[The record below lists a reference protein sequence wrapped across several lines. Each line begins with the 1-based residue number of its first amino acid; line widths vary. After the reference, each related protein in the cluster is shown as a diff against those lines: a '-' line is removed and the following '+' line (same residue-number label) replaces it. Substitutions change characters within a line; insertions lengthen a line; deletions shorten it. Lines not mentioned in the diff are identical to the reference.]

1 MKIAKLDLPDSAI
14 EFLHSQGFEKLYP
27 PQADS
32 VKSGLMDGKNILVS
46 APTAS
51 GKTLIAMLAMLS
63 HLSKNNSDN
72 NNDDSNHNG
81 IGKKVIY
88 LSPLRALAAEK
99 FTEFKK
105 LEKISL
111 GKKIKVGI
119 STGDFENLEK
129 NLEKNNILILTN
141 EKMDSIIRHGAEWIE
156 DIGLVIS
163 DEVHLIGDESRGP
176 TLEMIL
182 TQLKLLET
190 KPQIVGLSATIT
202 NSEELSDWLGCN
214 LVKNDWRPVPLS
226 EGVCDG
232 GEVTMSDGKTFE
244 VERSI
249 RGTPIDL
256 GVQSVKEGG
265 QSLVFA
271 ETRTRSKSLATKAAD
286 AVSQV
291 LEKKDLKNLEKTSKK
306 IMSENEHTEL
316 VKTLALLIK
325 KGVAFHHA
333 GLNQNCRGTVE
344 TEFRKG
350 TIKLLSSTPTLAAG
364 VNLPARRVVIS
375 NINRYNAK
383 VGANRPI
390 SILEYKQL
398 CGRAGR
404 PQYDDYGE
412 SIIVGNG
419 NTEDLIDYYING
431 EPEPIISKITDDKSL
446 RTHVLSVVVTNPG
459 IKKDD
464 ILEFFLQTLGGMQSR
479 KPTIK
484 FAIDISLR
492 FLSSEYLIVK
502 KGERY
507 AATEFG
513 KKTSM
518 LYIDPLTATSFRDA
532 VENVSPDGKHTFG
545 FLHLISKCDEFFPKF
560 SLRNKDYG
568 AASVLIENNSS
579 ELLESISEYDCSRS
593 LLALNAW
600 ITESSELSLSD
611 NLGIESGDMHRMAET
626 ANWLSYCLREIS
638 KHVERAD
645 LLDEL
650 DNLRK
655 RIVYGIREELLDLVR
670 VKGIGRVRA
679 RILYKNN
686 IRNLDDLAKI
696 PVNKLAEIDKI
707 GSTIADNIKTELRR
721 IRY

>member
-1 MKIAKLDLPDSAI
+1 MKIEKLDLPNTAI
-14 EFLHSQGFEKLYP
+14 EFLKSQGFEKLYP

-32 VKSGLMDGKNILVS
+32 IKSGLLDGKSILVS
-46 APTAS
+46 SPTAS
-51 GKTLIAMLAMLS
+51 GKTLIAMLAMIS
-63 HLSKNNSDN
+63 YLSKND
-72 NNDDSNHNG
+72 
-81 IGKKVIY
+81 GKVVY

-99 FTEFKK
+99 FSEFKK
-105 LEKISL
+105 LEKVAL
-111 GKKIKVGI
+111 GKRIKVSI
-119 STGDFENLEK
+119 STGDYENIEK
-129 NLEKNNILILTN
+129 NLEKSDVLILTN
-141 EKMDSIIRHGAEWIE
+141 EKMDSIIRHGAEWVE
-156 DIGLVIS
+156 EIGLVIA
-163 DEVHLIGDESRGP
+163 DEIHLIGDENRGP

-182 TQLKLLET
+182 TQLKLLEIT
-190 KPQIVGLSATIT
+190 PQIVGLSATIT
-202 NSEELSDWLGCN
+202 NSDEIADWLDCK

-226 EGVCDG
+226 EGVCDA
-232 GEVTMSDGKTFE
+232 GEVTMNDGKVFS

-249 RGTPIDL
+249 CGTPIDL

-271 ETRTRSKSLATKAAD
+271 ETRNRSKSLAVKAAD
-286 AVSQV
+286 AISQI
-291 LEKKDLKNLEKTSKK
+291 LEKKDLIELEKTSKK
-306 IMSENEHTEL
+306 ILLENEHTEL
-316 VKTLALLIK
+316 IKTLAFLVK

-333 GLNQNCRGTVE
+333 GLNQNCRE
-344 TEFRKG
+344 IIEKEFRKG

-412 SIIVGNG
+412 AIIVGNG
-419 NTEDLIDYYING
+419 NTEDLIDHYING

-446 RTHVLSVVVTNPG
+446 RTHILSVIVTHPG
-459 IKKDD
+459 IKKDE
-464 ILEFFLQTLGGMQSR
+464 ILEFFLQTLGGLQSR

-492 FLSSEYLIVK
+492 FLSSEYLIIR
-502 KGERY
+502 KGERF

-518 LYIDPLTATSFRDA
+518 LYIDPLTATYFRDA
-532 VENVSPDGKHTFG
+532 VENVSQDRKHTFG
-545 FLHLISKCDEFFPKF
+545 FLHLISNCEEFYPKF
-560 SLRNKDYG
+560 SLRNKDYES
-568 AASVLIENNSS
+568 ASLLIENNSS
-579 ELLESISEYDCSRS
+579 ELLEPISEYDCSRS
-593 LLALNAW
+593 LLALHAW

-611 NLGIESGDMHRMAET
+611 RLGIESGDMHRMAET

-645 LLDEL
+645 LLEEL
-650 DNLRK
+650 GNLRK
-655 RIVYGIREELLDLVR
+655 RIVYGIREELLELVR
-670 VKGIGRVRA
+670 VKGIGRIRA
-679 RILYKNN
+679 RVLYKHR
-686 IRNLDDLAKI
+686 IKNLDDLAKI
-696 PVNKLAEIDKI
+696 PVNKLSEIDKI
-707 GSTIADNIKTELRR
+707 GSNLAENIKSELRKVR
-721 IRY
+721 

>member
-1 MKIAKLDLPDSAI
+1 MKIEKLDLLKPAI
-14 EFLHSQGFEKLYP
+14 DFLLSEGFSKLYP
-27 PQADS
+27 PQADCIDA
-32 VKSGLMDGKNILVS
+32 GLLDGKSILVS

-51 GKTLIAMLAMLS
+51 GKTLTAILAMIS
-63 HLSKNNSDN
+63 YLSKNT
-72 NNDDSNHNG
+72 
-81 IGKKVIY
+81 GKVVY
-88 LSPLRALAAEK
+88 LSPLRALASEK

-105 LEKISL
+105 LEKIDL

-119 STGDFENLEK
+119 STGDFENIEK
-129 NLEKNNILILTN
+129 NLEKNNVLVLTN
-141 EKMDSIIRHGAEWIE
+141 EKMDSIIRHGAEWID
-156 DIGLVIS
+156 DIGLVIA
-163 DEVHLIGDESRGP
+163 DEIHLIGDESRGP

-182 TQLKLLET
+182 TKLKLLES
-190 KPQIVGLSATIT
+190 KPQILGLSATIT
-202 NSEELSDWLGCN
+202 NSDELANWLDCI

-226 EGVCDG
+226 EGVYDAG
-232 GEVTMSDGKTFE
+232 GVIMNDGKKFD
-244 VERSI
+244 VEPSI
-249 RGTPIDL
+249 RGISIDL
-256 GVQSVKEGG
+256 GVQSVKDGG

-271 ETRTRSKSLATKAAD
+271 ETRTRSKALATKAAD
-286 AVSQV
+286 VISQF
-291 LEKKDLKNLEKTSKK
+291 LEKNESEELEKISKK
-306 IMSENEHTEL
+306 ILSNNEHTEL
-316 VKTLALLIK
+316 VKTLATLIK

-333 GLNQNCRGTVE
+333 GLNQNCRQTIE

-419 NTEDLIDYYING
+419 NSDDLMEYYIHG
-431 EPEPIISKITDDKSL
+431 EPEPILSKITDDKSL
-446 RTHVLSVVVTNPG
+446 RTHVLSVIVTNPG
-459 IKKDD
+459 IKKEN
-464 ILEFFLQTLGGMQSR
+464 ILDFFLQTLGGLQSR
-479 KPTIK
+479 KATIK

-492 FLSSEYLIVK
+492 FLTNAFLIIK

-518 LYIDPLTATSFRDA
+518 LYIDPLTATYFRDA
-532 VENVSPDGKHTFG
+532 VENVSKERRHTFG
-545 FLHLISKCDEFFPKF
+545 FLHLISNCDEFFPKF
-560 SLRNKDYG
+560 SLRNKDYET
-568 AASVLIENNSS
+568 ASLMIENNSS
-579 ELLESISEYDCSRS
+579 ELLEPISEYDCSRS
-593 LLALNAW
+593 LLALQAW
-600 ITESSELSLSD
+600 ITESSELTLSD
-611 NLGIESGDMHRMAET
+611 NLGIESGDMHRMIET
-626 ANWLSYCLREIS
+626 SDWLTYCLREIS
-638 KHVERAD
+638 KHVERVD

-650 DNLRK
+650 ENLRR
-655 RIVYGIREELLDLVR
+655 RIIYGIREELLDLVK

-679 RILYKNN
+679 RVLYKHG
-686 IRNLDDLAKI
+686 IKTLDDLSKI

-707 GSTIADNIKTELRR
+707 GSTIADNIKSELRKVR
-721 IRY
+721 

>member
-1 MKIAKLDLPDSAI
+1 MKIDTLNLPDNAI
-14 EFLHSQGFEKLYP
+14 EFLKSQGYEKLYP

-32 VKSGLMDGKNILVS
+32 VKSGLLDGKSILVS

-51 GKTLIAMLAMLS
+51 GKTLIAMLAMIS
-63 HLSKNNSDN
+63 YISKNN
-72 NNDDSNHNG
+72 
-81 IGKKVIY
+81 GKIIY

-99 FTEFKK
+99 FSEFKK
-105 LEKISL
+105 LEKVAI
-111 GKKIKVGI
+111 GKKIKVSI
-119 STGDFENLEK
+119 STGDFENIEK
-129 NLEKNNILILTN
+129 NLEKSNVLILTN
-141 EKMDSIIRHGAEWIE
+141 EKMDSIIRHGAEWVDE
-156 DIGLVIS
+156 IGLIIS
-163 DEVHLIGDESRGP
+163 DEVHLIGDENRGP

-202 NSEELSDWLGCN
+202 NSDEIANWLDCK

-226 EGVCDG
+226 EGVCDA

-244 VERSI
+244 VERSL

-256 GVQSVKEGG
+256 GVQSIQQGG

-286 AVSQV
+286 VISQM
-291 LEKKDLKNLEKTSKK
+291 LEKKEITELEKTSKK
-306 IMSENEHTEL
+306 ILSENEHTEI
-316 VKTLALLIK
+316 VKTLALLVK

-333 GLNQNCRGTVE
+333 GLNQKCRE
-344 TEFRKG
+344 TIEAEFRKG

-364 VNLPARRVVIS
+364 VNLPARRVIIS
-375 NINRYNAK
+375 NVNRYNAK
-383 VGANRPI
+383 VGKNMPI

-412 SIIVGNG
+412 SIIVGSG
-419 NTEDLIDYYING
+419 NTEDLTEYYING
-431 EPEPIISKITDDKSL
+431 EPEPIVSKITDDKSL
-446 RTHVLSVVVTNPG
+446 RTHILSVIVTHPG
-459 IKKDD
+459 IKKEE
-464 ILEFFLQTLGGMQSR
+464 ILEFFLQTLGGLQSR
-479 KPTIK
+479 KPTLK

-492 FLSSEYLIVK
+492 FLSSKYLIIK

-518 LYIDPLTATSFRDA
+518 LYIDPLTATYFRDSI
-532 VENVSPDGKHTFG
+532 ENVSQERKHTFG
-545 FLHLISKCDEFFPKF
+545 FLHLITNCEEFFPKF
-560 SLRNKDYG
+560 SLRQKDYES
-568 AASVLIENNSS
+568 ASLMIENNSS
-579 ELLESISEYDCSRS
+579 ELLEPISEYDCSRS
-593 LLALNAW
+593 LLALQEW

-611 NLGIESGDMHRMAET
+611 SLGIESGDMHRMTEN

-645 LLDEL
+645 LLEEL
-650 DNLRK
+650 GDLRK
-655 RIVYGIREELLDLVR
+655 RVVYGIREELLDLVK

-679 RILYKNN
+679 RILYKHG
-686 IRNLDDLAKI
+686 IKNLDDLAKI
-696 PVNKLAEIDKI
+696 TGE
-707 GSTIADNIKTELRR
+707 
-721 IRY
+721 

>member
-1 MKIAKLDLPDSAI
+1 MKIEKLDLPKSAI
-14 EFLHSQGFEKLYP
+14 DFLQSQGFEKLYP

-32 VKSGLMDGKNILVS
+32 VKSGLLDGKSILVS

-51 GKTLIAMLAMLS
+51 GKTLIAMLAMIS
-63 HLSKNNSDN
+63 YLSKND
-72 NNDDSNHNG
+72 
-81 IGKKVIY
+81 GKVVY

-99 FTEFKK
+99 FSEFKK
-105 LEKISL
+105 LEKVAL
-111 GKKIKVGI
+111 GKKIKIGI
-119 STGDFENLEK
+119 STGDFENIEK
-129 NLEKNNILILTN
+129 NLEKSNVLILTN
-141 EKMDSIIRHGAEWIE
+141 EKMDSIIRHGVEWVE
-156 DIGLVIS
+156 EIGLVIS

-182 TQLKLLET
+182 TQLKLLDT
-190 KPQIVGLSATIT
+190 KPQLVGLSATIT
-202 NSEELSDWLGCN
+202 NSEEIADWLNCK

-244 VERSI
+244 VERSL

-256 GVQSVKEGG
+256 GVQSVQEGG

-286 AVSQV
+286 AIFQI
-291 LEKKDLKNLEKTSKK
+291 LKKNELHDLEKTSKK
-306 IMSENEHTEL
+306 ILSENEHTEL
-316 VKTLALLIK
+316 VKTLAVLVK

-333 GLNQNCRGTVE
+333 GLNQKCREIIE

-404 PQYDDYGE
+404 PQYDDFGE

-419 NTEDLIDYYING
+419 NTEDLIEYYING
-431 EPEPIISKITDDKSL
+431 EPEPIVSKITDDKSL
-446 RTHVLSVVVTNPG
+446 RTHILSVIVTHPG
-459 IKKDD
+459 IKKEE
-464 ILEFFLQTLGGMQSR
+464 ILEFFLQTLGGLQSR
-479 KPTIK
+479 KATLK

-492 FLSSEYLIVK
+492 FLSSKYLIIK

-518 LYIDPLTATSFRDA
+518 LYIDPLTATYFRDA
-532 VENVSPDGKHTFG
+532 IENVSEERNHTFG
-545 FLHLISKCDEFFPKF
+545 FLHLISNCDEFFPKF
-560 SLRNKDYG
+560 SLRQKDYES
-568 AASVLIENNSS
+568 ASLMIENNSS
-579 ELLESISEYDCSRS
+579 ELLEPISEYDCSRS
-593 LLALNAW
+593 LLALQSW

-611 NLGIESGDMHRMAET
+611 SLGIESGDMHRMAEN
-626 ANWLSYCLREIS
+626 ANWLTYCLREIS

-650 DNLRK
+650 ADLRT
-655 RIVYGIREELLDLVR
+655 RIVYGIRKELLDLVK

-679 RILYKNN
+679 RILYKHG
-686 IRNLDDLAKI
+686 IKNLDDLSKI

-707 GSTIADNIKTELRR
+707 GSTIADNIKAELRKVR
-721 IRY
+721 

>member
-1 MKIAKLDLPDSAI
+1 MKIDKLDLPDAAI
-14 EFLHSQGFEKLYP
+14 EFLKSQGYEKLYP

-32 VKSGLMDGKNILVS
+32 IKSGLLDGKSILVS

-51 GKTLIAMLAMLS
+51 GKTLIAMLAMINY
-63 HLSKNNSDN
+63 LSKNN
-72 NNDDSNHNG
+72 G
-81 IGKKVIY
+81 KVIY

-99 FTEFKK
+99 FLEFKK
-105 LEKISL
+105 LENVAL
-111 GKKIKVGI
+111 GKKVKVSI
-119 STGDFENLEK
+119 STGDYENIEK
-129 NLEKNNILILTN
+129 NLEKSDVLILTN
-141 EKMDSIIRHGAEWIE
+141 EKMDSIIRHGTEWVE
-156 DIGLVIS
+156 EIGLVIA
-163 DEVHLIGDESRGP
+163 DEVHLIGDENRGP

-190 KPQIVGLSATIT
+190 NPQIVGLSATIT
-202 NSEELSDWLGCN
+202 NSNEIADWLGCM
-214 LVKNDWRPVPLS
+214 LVKSDWRPVPLS
-226 EGVCDG
+226 EGVCDA
-232 GEVTMSDGKTFE
+232 GEVTMNDGKVFS

-249 RGTPIDL
+249 CGTPIDL

-265 QSLVFA
+265 QSLIFA
-271 ETRTRSKSLATKAAD
+271 ETRNRSKSLATKAAD
-286 AVSQV
+286 AISQI
-291 LEKKDLKNLEKTSKK
+291 LEKKDLEELQKTSKK
-306 IMSENEHTEL
+306 ILSENEHTEL
-316 VKTLALLIK
+316 IKTLAFLVK

-333 GLNQNCRGTVE
+333 GLNQNCRQTIE

-375 NINRYNAK
+375 SINRYNAK

-412 SIIVGNG
+412 AIIVGNG

-446 RTHVLSVVVTNPG
+446 RTHILSVVVTHPG
-459 IKKDD
+459 IKKDE
-464 ILEFFLQTLGGMQSR
+464 ILEFFLQTLGGLQSR

-492 FLSSEYLIVK
+492 FLSSEYLLIK

-518 LYIDPLTATSFRDA
+518 LYIDPLTATYFRDA
-532 VENVSPDGKHTFG
+532 IENVSQDRKHTFG
-545 FLHLISKCDEFFPKF
+545 FLHLISNCEEFFPKF
-560 SLRNKDYG
+560 SLRKKDYES
-568 AASVLIENNSS
+568 ASLLIENNSS
-579 ELLESISEYDCSRS
+579 ELLEQISEYDCSRS
-593 LLALNAW
+593 LLALHAW

-611 NLGIESGDMHRMAET
+611 NFGVESGDMHRMAET

-645 LLDEL
+645 LLEEL
-650 DNLRK
+650 GNLRK
-655 RIVYGIREELLDLVR
+655 RIVYGIREELLELVR
-670 VKGIGRVRA
+670 IKGIGRIRA
-679 RILYKNN
+679 RILYKHR
-686 IRNLDDLAKI
+686 IKNLDDLAKI

-707 GSTIADNIKTELRR
+707 GSTLADNIKSELRKVR
-721 IRY
+721 

>member
-1 MKIAKLDLPDSAI
+1 MNIERLELPDTAI
-14 EFLHSQGFEKLYP
+14 DFLKSQGFEKLYP

-32 VKSGLMDGKNILVS
+32 VKSGLLNGKSILVS

-63 HLSKNNSDN
+63 YISKNK
-72 NNDDSNHNG
+72 G
-81 IGKKVIY
+81 KVIY

-99 FTEFKK
+99 FSEFKK

-111 GKKIKVGI
+111 GNKIKVAI
-119 STGDFENLEK
+119 STGDFENIEK
-129 NLEKNNILILTN
+129 NLEKSNVLILTN
-141 EKMDSIIRHGAEWIE
+141 EKMDSIIRHSAEWVDE
-156 DIGLVIS
+156 IGLVIS
-163 DEVHLIGDESRGP
+163 DEVHLIGDENRGP

-182 TQLKLLET
+182 TQLKLLDT

-202 NSEELSDWLGCN
+202 NSDEIADWLGCK

-232 GEVTMSDGKTFE
+232 GEVIMSDGKIFE
-244 VERSI
+244 VERSL

-256 GVQSVKEGG
+256 GVQSVQQGG

-271 ETRTRSKSLATKAAD
+271 ETRARSKSLATKAAD
-286 AVSQV
+286 VISLM
-291 LEKKDLKNLEKTSKK
+291 LEKKEITELEKTSKK
-306 IMSENEHTEL
+306 ILSENEHTEL
-316 VKTLALLIK
+316 VKTLALLVK

-333 GLNQNCRGTVE
+333 GLNQKCRETIE

-350 TIKLLSSTPTLAAG
+350 KIKLLSSTPTLAAG

-375 NINRYNAK
+375 SVNRYNAK

-419 NTEDLIDYYING
+419 NTEDLIEYYING
-431 EPEPIISKITDDKSL
+431 EPEPIVSKITDDKSL
-446 RTHVLSVVVTNPG
+446 RTHILSVIVTHPG
-459 IKKDD
+459 IKKEE
-464 ILEFFLQTLGGMQSR
+464 ILEFFLQTLGGLQSR

-492 FLSSEYLIVK
+492 FLSSKYLIIK
-502 KGERY
+502 KGERF

-518 LYIDPLTATSFRDA
+518 LYIDPLTATYFRDSI
-532 VENVSPDGKHTFG
+532 ENVSQERKHTFG
-545 FLHLISKCDEFFPKF
+545 FLHLITNCEEFFPKF
-560 SLRNKDYG
+560 SLRQKDYEL
-568 AASVLIENNSS
+568 ASLMIENNSS
-579 ELLESISEYDCSRS
+579 ELLEPISEYDCSRS
-593 LLALNAW
+593 LLALQSW
-600 ITESSELSLSD
+600 LTESTELSLS
-611 NLGIESGDMHRMAET
+611 NSLGIESGDMHRMTENAD
-626 ANWLSYCLREIS
+626 WLTYCLREIS

-645 LLDEL
+645 LLEEL
-650 DNLRK
+650 DDLRK
-655 RIVYGIREELLDLVR
+655 RVVYGIREELLDLVKI
-670 VKGIGRVRA
+670 KGIGRVRS
-679 RILYKNN
+679 RILYKHG
-686 IRNLDDLAKI
+686 IKNLDDLAKI

-707 GSTIADNIKTELRR
+707 GSTIADNIKTELRK
-721 IRY
+721 IR

>member
-1 MKIAKLDLPDSAI
+1 MKIEQLDLPKPVI
-14 EFLHSQGFEKLYP
+14 EFLQSQGLEKLYP
-27 PQADS
+27 PQTDS
-32 VKSGLMDGKNILVS
+32 IKSGLLNGKNILVS

-51 GKTLIAMLAMLS
+51 GKTLIAMLAMIS
-63 HLSKNNSDN
+63 YLSKNN
-72 NNDDSNHNG
+72 G
-81 IGKKVIY
+81 KVIY

-99 FTEFKK
+99 FSEFKK

-119 STGDFENLEK
+119 STGDFENIEK
-129 NLEKNNILILTN
+129 NLEKSNILILTN
-141 EKMDSIIRHGAEWIE
+141 EKMDSIIRHGVEWIE
-156 DIGLVIS
+156 EIGLVIS

-182 TQLKLLET
+182 TQLKLLDT
-190 KPQIVGLSATIT
+190 KPQLVGLSATIT
-202 NSEELSDWLGCN
+202 NSDEIADWLNCK

-232 GEVTMSDGKTFE
+232 GEVAMDDGKTFE
-244 VERSI
+244 VERSL
-249 RGTPIDL
+249 RGIPIDL
-256 GVQSVKEGG
+256 GVQSVQQGG

-286 AVSQV
+286 AIFQILKKNELTE
-291 LEKKDLKNLEKTSKK
+291 LEKISKK
-306 IMSENEHTEL
+306 ILIENEHTEL
-316 VKTLALLIK
+316 VKTLALLVK

-333 GLNQNCRGTVE
+333 GLNQKCRE
-344 TEFRKG
+344 IIEAEFRKG

-419 NTEDLIDYYING
+419 NTEDLMAYYING
-431 EPEPIISKITDDKSL
+431 EPEPIVSKITDDKSL
-446 RTHVLSVVVTNPG
+446 RTHILSVIVTHPG
-459 IKKDD
+459 IKKEE
-464 ILEFFLQTLGGMQSR
+464 ILEFFLQTLGGLQSR

-492 FLSSEYLIVK
+492 FLSSKYLILK

-518 LYIDPLTATSFRDA
+518 LYIDPLTATYFRDA
-532 VENVSPDGKHTFG
+532 IENVSKERNHTFG
-545 FLHLISKCDEFFPKF
+545 FLHLISTCDEFFPKF
-560 SLRNKDYG
+560 SLRQKDYES
-568 AASVLIENNSS
+568 ASLMIENNSS
-579 ELLESISEYDCSRS
+579 ELLEPISEYDCSRS
-593 LLALNAW
+593 LLALQSW
-600 ITESSELSLSD
+600 ITESSELYLSD
-611 NLGIESGDMHRMAET
+611 NLGIESGDMHRMAEN
-626 ANWLSYCLREIS
+626 ANWLTYCLREIS

-650 DNLRK
+650 ADLRT
-655 RIVYGIREELLDLVR
+655 RIVYGIRRELLDLVK

-679 RILYKNN
+679 RILYKHG
-686 IRNLDDLAKI
+686 IKNLDDLAKI

-707 GSTIADNIKTELRR
+707 GSTIADNIKTELRKVR
-721 IRY
+721 

>member
-1 MKIAKLDLPDSAI
+1 MNIDKLKLPESAI
-14 EFLHSQGFEKLYP
+14 EFLQSQGFVKLYP
-27 PQADS
+27 PQVDS
-32 VKSGLMDGKNILVS
+32 VKSGLLNGKSILVS

-51 GKTLIAMLAMLS
+51 GKTLIAMLAMMSYLS
-63 HLSKNNSDN
+63 ENK
-72 NNDDSNHNG
+72 G
-81 IGKKVIY
+81 KVIY

-105 LEKISL
+105 LEKVVL
-111 GKKIKVGI
+111 GNKVKVAI
-119 STGDFENLEK
+119 STGDFENIEK
-129 NLEKNNILILTN
+129 NLEKSNVLILTN
-141 EKMDSIIRHGAEWIE
+141 EKMDSIIRHGAEWVD

-182 TQLKLLET
+182 TQLKLLQT

-202 NSEELSDWLGCN
+202 NSDEIADWLECK

-226 EGVCDG
+226 EGVCDEG
-232 GEVTMSDGKTFE
+232 QVTMSDGKTFE
-244 VERSI
+244 IERSLM
-249 RGTPIDL
+249 GTPIDL

-271 ETRTRSKSLATKAAD
+271 ETRTRSKSLATKASD
-286 AVSQV
+286 AIAKI
-291 LEKKDLKNLEKTSKK
+291 LEKKEITELEKTSKK
-306 IMSENEHTEL
+306 LLSENEHTEI
-316 VKTLALLIK
+316 VKTLATLVK

-333 GLNQNCRGTVE
+333 GLNQKCRETIE

-375 NINRYNAK
+375 NVNRYNAK

-404 PQYDDYGE
+404 PQYDDFGE
-412 SIIVGNG
+412 SIIVGKG
-419 NTEDLIDYYING
+419 NTDDLIEYYING
-431 EPEPIISKITDDKSL
+431 EPEPIESKITDDKSL
-446 RTHVLSVVVTNPG
+446 RTHILSVIVTHPG
-459 IKKDD
+459 IKKEE
-464 ILEFFLQTLGGMQSR
+464 ILEFFLQTLGGLQSR
-479 KPTIK
+479 KPTLK

-492 FLSSEYLIVK
+492 FLSSKFLIIK

-518 LYIDPLTATSFRDA
+518 LYIDPLTATYFRDSI
-532 VENVSPDGKHTFG
+532 ENVSEERKHTFG
-545 FLHLISKCDEFFPKF
+545 FLHLITNSEEFFPKF
-560 SLRNKDYG
+560 SLRQKDYET
-568 AASVLIENNSS
+568 ASLMIENNSS
-579 ELLESISEYDCSRS
+579 QLLEPISEYDCSRS
-593 LLALNAW
+593 LLALQSW
-600 ITESSELSLSD
+600 ITESTELSLSD
-611 NLGIESGDMHRMAET
+611 SLGIESGDMHRMTEN

-645 LLDEL
+645 LLEEL
-650 DNLRK
+650 GDLRN
-655 RIVYGIREELLDLVR
+655 RIVYGIKEELLDLVR

-679 RILYKNN
+679 RILFKHG
-686 IRNLDDLAKI
+686 IKNLDDLKKI

-707 GSTIADNIKTELRR
+707 GSTIADNIKAELRKVR
-721 IRY
+721 

>member
-1 MKIAKLDLPDSAI
+1 MKIEKLDLPESAI
-14 EFLHSQGFEKLYP
+14 EFLKSEGFEKLYP

-32 VKSGLMDGKNILVS
+32 VKSGLLDGTSILVS

-51 GKTLIAMLAMLS
+51 GKTLIAMLAILS
-63 HLSKNNSDN
+63 YLSKND
-72 NNDDSNHNG
+72 
-81 IGKKVIY
+81 GKIIY

-105 LEKISL
+105 LEKITL

-119 STGDFENLEK
+119 STGDFENIEK
-129 NLEKNNILILTN
+129 NLEKSNILILTN
-141 EKMDSIIRHGAEWIE
+141 EKMDSIIRHGVEWVE
-156 DIGLVIS
+156 EIGLVIS
-163 DEVHLIGDESRGP
+163 DEVHLIGDETRGP

-182 TQLKLLET
+182 TQLKQLDT

-202 NSEELSDWLGCN
+202 NSDEIANWLDCK
-214 LVKNDWRPVPLS
+214 LIKNDWRPVPLS
-226 EGVCDG
+226 EGVSDG
-232 GEVTMSDGKTFE
+232 GEVTMNDGKTFE
-244 VERSI
+244 FERSL

-256 GVQSVKEGG
+256 GVQSVMQGG

-286 AVSQV
+286 VISKM
-291 LEKKDLKNLEKTSKK
+291 LEKNELKELEKTSKK
-306 IMSENEHTEL
+306 ILSQNEHTEI
-316 VKTLALLIK
+316 VKTLAILVK

-333 GLNQNCRGTVE
+333 GLNQNCRE
-344 TEFRKG
+344 TIEKEFRKG

-375 NINRYNAK
+375 SVNRYNGK
-383 VGANRPI
+383 IGRNMPI
-390 SILEYKQL
+390 SVLEYKQL

-404 PQYDDYGE
+404 PQYDDFGE
-412 SIIVGNG
+412 SIIVGTG
-419 NTEDLIDYYING
+419 NTEDLIEHYIDG
-431 EPEPIISKITDDKSL
+431 EPEPIVSKITDDKSL
-446 RTHVLSVVVTNPG
+446 RTHVLSVVVTHPG
-459 IKKDD
+459 IKKEE
-464 ILEFFLQTLGGMQSR
+464 ILNFFLETLGGLQSR
-479 KPTIK
+479 KTTLK

-492 FLSSEYLIVK
+492 FLSSEYLLIK

-518 LYIDPLTATSFRDA
+518 LYIDPLTATHFRNA
-532 VENVSPDGKHTFG
+532 VEHVSKDRKHTFG
-545 FLHLISKCDEFFPKF
+545 FLHLISNCEEFFPKF
-560 SLRNKDYG
+560 SLRNKDYE
-568 AASVLIENNSS
+568 SVSLMIENNSS
-579 ELLESISEYDCSRS
+579 ELLEPISEYDCSRS
-593 LLALNAW
+593 LLALQAW

-611 NLGIESGDMHRMAET
+611 SLSIESGDMHRMAEM

-645 LLDEL
+645 LLEEL
-650 DNLRK
+650 DDLRR

-679 RILYKNN
+679 RILYKHK
-686 IRNLDDLAKI
+686 IKNLDDLSKI
-696 PVNKLAEIDKI
+696 STSKLAEIDKI
-707 GSTIADNIKTELRR
+707 GPTIADNIKSELRKV
-721 IRY
+721 RY

>member
-1 MKIAKLDLPDSAI
+1 MKIERLDLPESAV
-14 EFLHSQGFEKLYP
+14 EFLQSQGYEKLYP

-32 VKSGLMDGKNILVS
+32 VKSGLLKGQSILVS

-51 GKTLIAMLAMLS
+51 GKTLIAMLAMLGY
-63 HLSKNNSDN
+63 LSKNK
-72 NNDDSNHNG
+72 
-81 IGKKVIY
+81 GKVVY
-88 LSPLRALAAEK
+88 LSPLRALASEK
-99 FTEFKK
+99 FLEFKK
-105 LEKISL
+105 LEKLEI
-111 GKKIKVGI
+111 GNKIRTAI
-119 STGDFENLEK
+119 STGDFENIEK
-129 NLEKNNILILTN
+129 SLDKSNILILTN
-141 EKMDSIIRHGAEWIE
+141 EKMDSIIRHGAEWID
-156 DIGLVIS
+156 DIGLVIA

-182 TQLKLLET
+182 TQLKLLDSR
-190 KPQIVGLSATIT
+190 PQIVGLSATIT
-202 NSEELSDWLGCN
+202 NSDELASWLDCK

-226 EGVCDG
+226 EGVCDA

-244 VERSI
+244 VKRSI

-256 GVQSVKEGG
+256 GVQSVQNGG

-286 AVSQV
+286 AISQI
-291 LEKKDLKNLEKTSKK
+291 LKTDDIEELEKTSKK
-306 IMSENEHTEL
+306 ILSENEHTEI
-316 VKTLALLIK
+316 VKTLALLVK

-333 GLNQNCRGTVE
+333 GLNQNCRTTIE
-344 TEFRKG
+344 AEFRRG

-375 NINRYNAK
+375 NVNRYNAK

-404 PQYDDYGE
+404 PQYDRYGE

-419 NTEDLIDYYING
+419 NAEDLIDHYING
-431 EPEPIISKITDDKSL
+431 EPEPIESKITEEKSL
-446 RTHVLSVVVTNPG
+446 RTHVLSVVAANPG
-459 IKKDD
+459 IKKEE
-464 ILEFFLQTLGGMQSR
+464 ILEFFLQTLGGQQSR

-492 FLSSEYLIVK
+492 FLSGQCLLVK

-518 LYIDPLTATSFRDA
+518 LYIDPLTAACFRDA
-532 VENVSPDGKHTFG
+532 VENVSEGQKHTLG
-545 FLHLISKCDEFFPKF
+545 FLHLISNCEEFFPKF
-560 SLRNKDYG
+560 SLRNKDYET
-568 AASVLIENNSS
+568 ASLLIENNSP
-579 ELLESISEYDCSRS
+579 EMLEPISEYDCSRS
-593 LLALNAW
+593 LLALHSW

-638 KHVERAD
+638 KHVKRAD
-645 LLDEL
+645 LLEEL
-650 DNLRK
+650 GDLRN

-670 VKGIGRVRA
+670 IKGIGRVRA
-679 RILYKNN
+679 RILYKHGVKT
-686 IRNLDDLAKI
+686 LDDLRKI

-707 GSTIADNIKTELRR
+707 GSTLADNIKSELRR
-721 IRY
+721 VR

>member
-1 MKIAKLDLPDSAI
+1 MKIEQLDLPKSAI
-14 EFLHSQGFEKLYP
+14 DFLQSQGFEKLYP

-32 VKSGLMDGKNILVS
+32 VESGLLSGKNILVS

-51 GKTLIAMLAMLS
+51 GKTLIAMLAMIS
-63 HLSKNNSDN
+63 FLSKND
-72 NNDDSNHNG
+72 G
-81 IGKKVIY
+81 KVIY

-99 FTEFKK
+99 FSEFKK
-105 LEKISL
+105 LEKVAL

-119 STGDFENLEK
+119 STGDFENIEK
-129 NLEKNNILILTN
+129 NLEKSNVLILTN
-141 EKMDSIIRHGAEWIE
+141 EKMDSIIRHGVEWVE
-156 DIGLVIS
+156 EIGLVIS

-176 TLEMIL
+176 TLEIIL
-182 TQLKLLET
+182 TQLKLLDT
-190 KPQIVGLSATIT
+190 KPQLVGLSATIT
-202 NSEELSDWLGCN
+202 NSDEIADWLNCK
-214 LVKNDWRPVPLS
+214 LVRNDWRPVPLS

-244 VERSI
+244 VERSL

-256 GVQSVKEGG
+256 GVQSVQQGG

-286 AVSQV
+286 AIFQI
-291 LEKKDLKNLEKTSKK
+291 LKKNELTELEKTSKK
-306 IMSENEHTEL
+306 ILSENEHTEL
-316 VKTLALLIK
+316 VKTLAHLVK

-333 GLNQNCRGTVE
+333 GLNQKCREIIE

-404 PQYDDYGE
+404 PQYDDFGE

-419 NTEDLIDYYING
+419 NTDDLIEYYING

-446 RTHVLSVVVTNPG
+446 RTHILSVIVTHPG
-459 IKKDD
+459 IKKEE
-464 ILEFFLQTLGGMQSR
+464 ILEFFLQTLGGLQSR
-479 KPTIK
+479 KPTLK

-492 FLSSEYLIVK
+492 FLSSKFLIIK

-518 LYIDPLTATSFRDA
+518 LYIDPLTATYFRDA
-532 VENVSPDGKHTFG
+532 IENVSQERKHTFG
-545 FLHLISKCDEFFPKF
+545 FLHLITNCDEFFPKF
-560 SLRNKDYG
+560 SLRQKDYES
-568 AASVLIENNSS
+568 ASLMIENNSS
-579 ELLESISEYDCSRS
+579 ELLEPISEYDCSRS
-593 LLALNAW
+593 LLALQSW

-611 NLGIESGDMHRMAET
+611 NLGIESGDMHRMVEN

-645 LLDEL
+645 LLEEL
-650 DNLRK
+650 ADLRN
-655 RIVYGIREELLDLVR
+655 RIVYGIREELLDLVK

-679 RILYKNN
+679 RVLFKHGIK
-686 IRNLDDLAKI
+686 NLDDLAKI

-707 GSTIADNIKTELRR
+707 GSTIADNIKTELRKVR
-721 IRY
+721 